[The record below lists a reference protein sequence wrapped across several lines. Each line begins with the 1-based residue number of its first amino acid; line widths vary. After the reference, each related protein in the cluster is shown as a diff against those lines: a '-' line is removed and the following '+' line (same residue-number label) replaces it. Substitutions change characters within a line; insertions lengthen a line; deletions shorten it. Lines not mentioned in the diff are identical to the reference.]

1 MKENKKPVI
10 AIVGETG
17 SGKTNLAIQLAT
29 KYNGEL
35 ISADSRAIYK
45 HLDIGTAKPSDKDLD
60 GVKIWGI
67 NLIEPN
73 KKYSV
78 YDYQKYAKNKIE
90 EIHSR
95 NKIPI
100 LVGGSGLYLDSVIL
114 NYQFSGVKDISRSL
128 KLDKMS
134 IGELTNY
141 CIKNNI
147 TLPENIKNKRFLINS
162 ILRTNQPSK
171 QHNPDDNFLVLGI
184 HIPNDKLAIR
194 LIARAKDMIKF
205 GIKKEAIQVFEKYGH
220 NIESIKGNIYSLL
233 TNQSIEDKI
242 LIQKCLELDLKLAKK
257 QRTWF
262 KRNDFIKWIDYDN
275 PLEQAEIEIEKKFC
289 S

>member
-17 SGKTNLAIQLAT
+17 SGKTNLAIQLAK

-45 HLDIGTAKPSDKDLD
+45 YLDIGTAKPTEEELD

-67 NLIEPN
+67 DLIKPDE
-73 KKYSV
+73 KYSV
-78 YDYQKYAKNKIE
+78 YDYQKYAKNKIA

-95 NKIPI
+95 DKIAI
-100 LVGGSGLYLDSVIL
+100 LVGGSGLYVDSVIL
-114 NYQFSGVKDISRSL
+114 NYQFSGVKDVSISL
-128 KLDKMS
+128 NLDKMS

-147 TLPENIKNKRFLINS
+147 ILPENNKNKRFLINS

-171 QHNPDDNFLVLGI
+171 QHNPSDNFLVLGI
-184 HIPNDKLAIR
+184 HIPIDKLAIR
-194 LIARAKDMIKF
+194 LIRRAKDMIKF

-220 NIESIKGNIYSLL
+220 NNESMKGNIYSLL

-242 LIQKCLELDLKLAKK
+242 LIQKCLESDLKLAKK

-262 KRNDFIKWIDYDN
+262 KRNNFIKWIDYDN

>member
-17 SGKTNLAIQLAT
+17 SGKTNLAIQLAK
-29 KYNGEL
+29 KYNGEI

-45 HLDIGTAKPSDKDLD
+45 YLDIGTAKPTEEELD

-67 NLIEPN
+67 DLIKPYE
-73 KKYSV
+73 KYSV
-78 YDYQKYAKNKIE
+78 YEYQKYAKNKIE

-95 NKIPI
+95 NKIAI
-100 LVGGSGLYLDSVIL
+100 LVGGSGLYIDSVIL
-114 NYQFSGVKDISRSL
+114 NYQFSDIKDSPKSVNL
-128 KLDKMS
+128 NKMS
-134 IGELTNY
+134 IDELTEY

-147 TLPENIKNKRFLINS
+147 ILPENKKNKRFLINS
-162 ILRTNQPSK
+162 ILRINQTSK
-171 QHNPDDNFLVLGI
+171 KQTPDDNFLVLGI
-184 HIPNDKLAIR
+184 NITNDKLVIR
-194 LIARAKDMIKF
+194 LKKRAKDMIKL
-205 GIKKEAIQVFEKYGH
+205 GVKQEAIQAFEKYGH
-220 NIESIKGNIYSLL
+220 NNESMKGNIYSLL
-233 TNQSIEDKI
+233 INQHIEDKT

-262 KRNDFIKWIDYDN
+262 KRNNFIKWIDYDN
-275 PLEQAEIEIEKKFC
+275 ALEQAEIEIEKKFC